1 MSMSKR
7 QTCSQEDILSTC
19 KVRTLLGLGCRQ
31 CKSRRQCID
40 FKFKHNGLSPYEY
53 NKLFKEEQTNEET
66 E

>member
-1 MSMSKR
+1 MSKR

-19 KVRTLLGLGCRQ
+19 KVRTLLELGCRQ

-53 NKLFKEEQTNEET
+53 NNIKSKEDNENEEK
-66 E
+66 